1 MGRKNYRHSA
11 FTLIELLLVIT
22 ILGVVVSI
30 GVSYTTNQV
39 YKGNDANRKGALN
52 RIAVAF
58 EEYEKDTNCY
68 PLASSNPLACSPGT
82 GLTPYLAKVPCDPVT
97 QNPYSYEPGV
107 PATCP
112 SWYRIYAIL
121 QNSSDTSAVES
132 IGSGGAYNYY
142 IGSANAPK
150 PTPIP

>member
-30 GVSYTTNQV
+30 GASYTTNQV

-58 EEYEKDTNCY
+58 EEYEKD
-68 PLASSNPLACSPGT
+68 
-82 GLTPYLAKVPCDPVT
+82 KVPCDPVT
-97 QNPYSYEPGV
+97 QNPYSYEPASG
-107 PATCP
+107 TCP
-112 SWYRIYAIL
+112 AWYRIYAKL
-121 QNSSDTSAVES
+121 QNTTDTSAVES
-132 IGSGGAYNYY
+132 IGPGGAYNYY